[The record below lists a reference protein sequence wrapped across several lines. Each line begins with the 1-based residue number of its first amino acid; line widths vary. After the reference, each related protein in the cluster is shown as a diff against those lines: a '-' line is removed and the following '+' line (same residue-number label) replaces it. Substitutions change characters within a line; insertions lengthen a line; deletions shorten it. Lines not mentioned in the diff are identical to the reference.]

1 MSSPVIHFFETI
13 DIQYNTTQSVY
24 IQIAQQLTDAIQRGI
39 LPIGS
44 KLPGTRQV
52 AEIVGVHRKT
62 VVAAFEELAL
72 QDWVKTYPNKG
83 TYVIE
88 NNLSQKRPLK
98 SHLSKNIFAQQPAFH
113 FKQTHLFDQP
123 VHTEKSDYFF
133 TDGTPD
139 VRLNATEQWYK
150 YYSSIARRKTVWDNK
165 NWYLPNRKP
174 LYSQLTNYLNITR
187 GLRISPENLLI
198 TSNANMSLYLL
209 TEILLDKDDIIAVA
223 EKNYYK
229 ANMIFQKN
237 GTKIKAVPTD
247 NLGMDMD
254 ELEKICQKNPIRA
267 VYVMPHAHYPTS
279 VSLSK
284 TRRIELLHLAD
295 KYNFIIIEDDWDYDY
310 QFEKMSSLPLYSA
323 DDSDRVIY
331 IGEIGRNLIPGYQA
345 GFVVGNEKLIRALEQ
360 FAQIFNQQE
369 NRLMQMTLAT
379 LLEEGEMQKYI
390 KKSKKIYRQRR
401 DYFGYLL
408 RECFSEQFDFNLPH
422 GGLAFWLE
430 CKNNRLNLMKI
441 SQKCAE
447 KKLYIPSNL
456 LYQNQNGSAMRLG
469 FGHLNK
475 QETEKC
481 LSILR
486 ESINQINK
494 S

>member
-1 MSSPVIHFFETI
+1 
-13 DIQYNTTQSVY
+13 
-24 IQIAQQLTDAIQRGI
+24 
-39 LPIGS
+39 
-44 KLPGTRQV
+44 
-52 AEIVGVHRKT
+52 
-62 VVAAFEELAL
+62 
-72 QDWVKTYPNKG
+72 
-83 TYVIE
+83 
-88 NNLSQKRPLK
+88 
-98 SHLSKNIFAQQPAFH
+98 
-113 FKQTHLFDQP
+113 
-123 VHTEKSDYFF
+123 
-133 TDGTPD
+133 
-139 VRLNATEQWYK
+139 
-150 YYSSIARRKTVWDNK
+150 
-165 NWYLPNRKP
+165 
-174 LYSQLTNYLNITR
+174 
-187 GLRISPENLLI
+187 GLRISSENLLI

-237 GTKIKAVPTD
+237 GTKIKAVPMD
-247 NLGMDMD
+247 NLGMNMD

-284 TRRIELLHLAD
+284 TRRLELLHLAD

-360 FAQIFNQQE
+360 FAHIFNQQE

-390 KKSKKIYRQRR
+390 KKSKKIYQQRR

-408 RECFSEQFDFNLPH
+408 REWFSEQFDF
-422 GGLAFWLE
+422 
-430 CKNNRLNLMKI
+430 
-441 SQKCAE
+441 
-447 KKLYIPSNL
+447 
-456 LYQNQNGSAMRLG
+456 
-469 FGHLNK
+469 
-475 QETEKC
+475 
-481 LSILR
+481 
-486 ESINQINK
+486 
-494 S
+494 